1 MTRISGVSQET
12 AQGFIREVF
21 DAQLE
26 RYGKVLENHKLY
38 ARRPS
43 IFKAVRGMWAGLE
56 ESGLIPEQLVA
67 LVNIRV
73 ANLNGCP
80 F

>member
-1 MTRISGVSQET
+1 MTRISGVSPES
-12 AQGFIREVF
+12 AEGFIREVF

-43 IFKAVRGMWAGLE
+43 IFQAVRGMWTGLE
-56 ESGLIPEQLVA
+56 ESGLIPKQLVT
-67 LVNIRV
+67 LVNMRV